1 MKPFSYFTRSDDV
14 LSSNG
19 ASFDVLVVGGGIIG
33 SGVAN
38 ALSQS
43 GVRVI
48 LVDRSDFGSG
58 TSSKSSKLIHGGLR
72 YLAQGRMKLTRN
84 LLKERNYLLQH
95 SEVVRKETFDILV
108 GRGQFGKTS
117 IRAGLMLYRLLG
129 GGRPSRF
136 IENKG
141 EYPVDV
147 KGYFSY
153 TDCVTD
159 DAYLTVMNV
168 VSAHENNAV
177 CLNYVSFQRLEKVEG
192 GIKVQLMDVITGT
205 EFEVQAKMI
214 INCAGA
220 WILKVAPGKGVN
232 PETTRL
238 SKGVHL
244 IYPRA
249 IYPRKNSVAFK
260 SPVDGR
266 QMFVIPRDKVVIV
279 GTTDT
284 FTDSPD
290 DLKVSPEE
298 KDYVKKSC
306 SFVSDSFSKANPMV
320 EYAGIRTLYGTGTSP
335 GKLSRDFKIIE
346 DGISITVIG
355 GKVTDYRRVAY
366 KVTKLVSSKIHIGKV
381 SHDIPR
387 LDYPGLPWHNNI
399 ETAINF
405 ECAMT
410 SSDIMERRLGTY
422 FFDPERLDETT
433 KEILEFL
440 EKNNVKI
447 ENGFFH
453 VQREKED

>member
-1 MKPFSYFTRSDDV
+1 MKQFSYFTRSEDV
-14 LSSNG
+14 QNSSG

-38 ALSQS
+38 ALSQC
-43 GVRVI
+43 GIRVI

-84 LLKERNYLLQH
+84 LLKERNYLLEH
-95 SEVVRKETFDILV
+95 SKVVRKETFDILV
-108 GRGQFGKTS
+108 GKGQFGKLS
-117 IRAGLMLYRLLG
+117 IRAGLILYGLLG
-129 GGRPSRF
+129 GGRPTRY

-141 EYPVDV
+141 EYPEDV
-147 KGYFSY
+147 NGYFSY

-177 CLNYVSFQRLEKVEG
+177 CLNYVSFQGLERVAG
-192 GIKVQLMDVITGT
+192 GIKAQLRDIITGT
-205 EFEVQAKMI
+205 EFEIQAKML

-220 WILKVAPGKGVN
+220 WIRGLVPGNKVN
-232 PETTRL
+232 PQTIRL

-244 IYPRA
+244 IYPRSV
-249 IYPRKNSVAFK
+249 YPGKNSVAFK

-266 QMFVIPRDKVVIV
+266 QMFLIPRDKVVIV

-290 DLKVSPEE
+290 DLEVTPEE
-298 KDYVKKSC
+298 RDYVKKSC
-306 SFVSDSFSKANPMV
+306 SIVSDSFAKADPMV
-320 EYAGIRTLYGTGTSP
+320 EYAGIRTLYGKGSSP

-346 DGISITVIG
+346 DDISITVVG
-355 GKVTDYRRVAY
+355 GKVTDYRRVAS
-366 KVTKLVSSKIHIGKV
+366 KVAKLVSSRIHMGKV
-381 SHDIPR
+381 LRDIPR

-405 ECAMT
+405 ECAVT

-422 FFDPERLDETT
+422 FFDPERLEETS
-433 KEILEFL
+433 KHILEFL

-447 ENGFFH
+447 DNGFFH
-453 VQREKED
+453 I